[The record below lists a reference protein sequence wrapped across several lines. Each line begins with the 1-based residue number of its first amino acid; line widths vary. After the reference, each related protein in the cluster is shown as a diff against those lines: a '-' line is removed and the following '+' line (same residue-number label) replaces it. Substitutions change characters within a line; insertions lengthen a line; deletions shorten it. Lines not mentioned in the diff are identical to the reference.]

1 MGWYIYRE
9 VVKGVN
15 PSIGRW
21 IINLAVISI
30 LGVAVDML
38 LPSGSMKKYV
48 RFLIGVTILAAM
60 LQPIFKAFGQLPN
73 LEKYTAQAFATMD
86 FADVGYQVKW
96 LEGQQQRE
104 IMDHFLRTM
113 KSHMEQQI
121 KQIKGYRHVN
131 VDVKIDGDFHDETQ
145 LSNAL
150 KVYVK
155 VGSPSDNGYIE
166 PVRINID
173 TKDAGVLKGDRPA
186 ELLKEQQ
193 EIKALL
199 SSIYGIDQS
208 RIEVDFQVDLQGSQ
222 SSDEP
227 KVQEGELP

>member
-173 TKDAGVLKGDRPA
+173 TKDAGILKGDRPA

>member
-1 MGWYIYRE
+1 M
-9 VVKGVN
+9 N

-48 RFLIGVTILAAM
+48 RFLIGITILTAM
-60 LQPIFKAFGQLPN
+60 LQPIFKAFDQLPN
-73 LEKYTAQAFATMD
+73 LEKYTAQASATMD
-86 FADVGYQVKW
+86 FADVGYQMKW

-104 IMDHFLRTM
+104 IMEYFVQTM
-113 KSHMEQQI
+113 ESHMEQQI
-121 KQIKGYRHVN
+121 KQIKGYHHVK
-131 VDVKIDGDFHDETQ
+131 VDVKINGDFYDESQ
-145 LSNAL
+145 LSDVIR
-150 KVYVK
+150 VYVS
-155 VGSPSDNGYIE
+155 VGPSNGNGHIE
-166 PVRINID
+166 PVYININ
-173 TKDAGVLKGDRPA
+173 TKDAGILKGDKPA
-186 ELLKEQQ
+186 EVSKEQQ

-208 RIEVDFQVDLQGSQ
+208 RIEVSFQDNLQSSQ
-222 SSDEP
+222 SVNER